1 MNNLMTTDNRE
12 IFFNVQEKDLYSPDG
27 DYAHDKKMLVR
38 EDTGS
43 YMSVVNRK
51 YRTVLNEE
59 VLFPLQKQM
68 VNHFDPVVLED
79 IQIKDHISKDG
90 SVCFAE
96 YILPKMKQ
104 TVETETGHKTDVGLR
119 YILKNTFDGS
129 SSVVFY
135 GGVIDFFCTNGMIA
149 GQYDVTRK
157 RHTKNFSVDGFIH
170 AFDDTIKRHH
180 TIVEQY
186 QRWADTRIWDS
197 KKVLDLYRTLTKG
210 TTDDPKRTNGLS
222 DRLYAQYLDEIQER
236 GKNIFSVVSALT
248 HYSSHDD
255 ERFGLT
261 KRGDDVTLLKRE
273 EQVSTWLNSKVF
285 ADYLQAA

>member
-12 IFFNVQEKDLYSPDG
+12 IFFNVQEKELYSLDG

-157 RHTKNFSVDGFIH
+157 RHTKNFSVDGFVY

-197 KKVLDLYRTLTKG
+197 KKVIDLYRTLTKG
-210 TTDDPKRTNGLS
+210 TADEPKRTNGLS

-255 ERFGLT
+255 ERFKLT

>member
-12 IFFNVQEKDLYSPDG
+12 IFFNVQEKELYSPDG

-104 TVETETGHKTDVGLR
+104 TVETKTGHKTDVGLR

-180 TIVEQY
+180 NIVEQY

-197 KKVLDLYRTLTKG
+197 KKVLDLFRTLTKG
-210 TTDDPKRTNGLS
+210 TADEPKRTNGLS

-255 ERFGLT
+255 ERFKLT

>member
-1 MNNLMTTDNRE
+1 
-12 IFFNVQEKDLYSPDG
+12 
-27 DYAHDKKMLVR
+27 MLVR

-255 ERFGLT
+255 ERFKLT

>member
-157 RHTKNFSVDGFIH
+157 RHTKNFSVDGFIN

-210 TTDDPKRTNGLS
+210 TTDDPKRKNGLS

>member
-12 IFFNVQEKDLYSPDG
+12 IFFNVQEKELYSPDG

-104 TVETETGHKTDVGLR
+104 TVETKTGHKTDVGLR

-180 TIVEQY
+180 NIVEQY

-197 KKVLDLYRTLTKG
+197 KKVIDLYRTLTKG
-210 TTDDPKRTNGLS
+210 TADEPKRTNGLS

-255 ERFGLT
+255 ERFKLT

>member
-1 MNNLMTTDNRE
+1 M
-12 IFFNVQEKDLYSPDG
+12 
-27 DYAHDKKMLVR
+27 
-38 EDTGS
+38 
-43 YMSVVNRK
+43 
-51 YRTVLNEE
+51 
-59 VLFPLQKQM
+59 
-68 VNHFDPVVLED
+68 
-79 IQIKDHISKDG
+79 
-90 SVCFAE
+90 
-96 YILPKMKQ
+96 
-104 TVETETGHKTDVGLR
+104 
-119 YILKNTFDGS
+119 
-129 SSVVFY
+129 
-135 GGVIDFFCTNGMIA
+135 IDFFCTNGMIA
-149 GQYDVTRK
+149 GEYDVTRK
-157 RHTKNFSVDGFIH
+157 RHTKNFSVDGFIN

-210 TTDDPKRTNGLS
+210 TTDDPKRKNGLS

-255 ERFGLT
+255 ERFKLT